1 MRVISFQILRF
12 LTTKNSRVHANKI
25 QNTKLFGFQFS
36 PQVKPC
42 PDGFL
47 LMILSF
53 DNARLLWSQKV
64 PNIDAWMFLGFPS
77 LITEI
82 YGIISAESS
91 II

>member
-1 MRVISFQILRF
+1 MRVISFQILVF
-12 LTTKNSRVHANKI
+12 LTTKIAQSTVPANK
-25 QNTKLFGFQFS
+25 TVGFQFS

-53 DNARLLWSQKV
+53 DNARLLWLQKV
-64 PNIDAWMFLGFPS
+64 PNTDAWMFLGFPS

-82 YGIISAESS
+82 YGIIFC
-91 II
+91 